1 MSNTT
6 GATPVAPV
14 NAVPVMFTLMPPGF
28 WLVSHAP
35 EDVRAACSWYCHRLF
50 KAGRTHAPTLVLH
63 ATGAT
68 HWVVPHAT
76 VAAWAGAA
84 ANPTGATVRA
94 SRNALITKK
103 RSFTEKSLRFFAS
116 RVPAEIAGQADRGAY
131 RQRAPQQAVSQRM
144 MSESGMD
151 RSDSAAQGGGDT
163 SAQPASASSRWPD
176 RRPAA
181 TGLSWAAHEAFC
193 WRVARAF
200 SRAVGLASMS
210 LCWWVRVQVLIMAG
224 SGRGRPAET

>member
-50 KAGRTHAPTLVLH
+50 KAGRTHAPALVLH

-94 SRNALITKK
+94 SRNALITAK
-103 RSFTEKSLRFFAS
+103 RSLTAK
-116 RVPAEIAGQADRGAY
+116 P
-131 RQRAPQQAVSQRM
+131 
-144 MSESGMD
+144 
-151 RSDSAAQGGGDT
+151 
-163 SAQPASASSRWPD
+163 SASSFVRFPAGPRKWP
-176 RRPAA
+176 
-181 TGLSWAAHEAFC
+181 
-193 WRVARAF
+193 
-200 SRAVGLASMS
+200 
-210 LCWWVRVQVLIMAG
+210 
-224 SGRGRPAET
+224 GRPIAGPIGSVLPSRP